1 VCGVANYDEWI
12 SLLAFAI
19 SPTLNHSVNYC
30 RRLDFRCWRVLGF
43 SHSFPPPP
51 RPLPKLCVSLS
62 TVITEE
68 SDCHCH
74 YHYSHSVAQG
84 LLSPAVA
91 VVRSGTGR
99 GFSALPVV
107 WLCENIFAFI
117 ALHIIVID

>member
-1 VCGVANYDEWI
+1 VLITAGA
-12 SLLAFAI
+12 STFAAGEFWGFHTA
-19 SPTLNHSVNYC
+19 SPPPT
-30 RRLDFRCWRVLGF
+30 RL
-43 SHSFPPPP
+43 PPPP